1 MSKASSKETEKVK
14 KDEVERLKAELQGME
29 ILLQQNAALEKEV
42 ERLNLELDEA
52 TAGVQKKGYLYKWR
66 EREIYYAA
74 KWGLRYFILQG
85 NKISYYANEH
95 DNRPRRTIDLSN
107 CYIRDE
113 GRKKGHHI
121 FSVYLGSTTP
131 AEGEN
136 PLDSSLLLRLSSE
149 SSAEASQW
157 IDMLE
162 QGCVLKDGSF
172 PPLNTPSVSF
182 VSEPTQ
188 TSDSALNRKP
198 YVDPCDDPTPVSID
212 SSEIAGE
219 WGHPHI
225 VNSSDDLS
233 TLAEEVRP
241 TSSLPSVMLRRVQ
254 SSTKVLQKSQSR
266 QTFARRILSTRAPL
280 EGPGTPTHSPAKRTK
295 AKGIHKSFPAFKPMH
310 VQAQTSPL
318 SPDLSKVDINFRG
331 FFNLGVI
338 ILLISHLEL
347 IINNLMRYGFKAS
360 IPFVFVRLTT
370 FSAEFS
376 LPAESLHYPLLAL
389 ATWATSVLI
398 SFLTEKVAA
407 AFQVNERLIL
417 AANFL
422 FGTINI
428 VGPCALVWYGNA
440 SPAANMLYLLQAVV
454 VWMKLVSYAHANRGL
469 RRSSRKIKKADLD
482 ASVAAAAS
490 GVSISAPAAVSR
502 QSSADD
508 LYADNNAKPYSDQMA
523 LMLAECKD
531 LQPPFLLYPQ
541 NISLSNLLYFMI
553 APTLCYQ
560 LNYPRTPSIRWSK
573 VLFLVMRMLFVAV
586 ILIFAVEQYITPT
599 LETVLQPME
608 ERDVLMVVE
617 RLLKLSIP
625 NTYVWLLGF
634 YFFFHLWLNFLA
646 EITRFGDRLF
656 YKEWWNARTIDEY
669 WYDLLFYLPF
679 LNPARLTSILIILSI
694 CSFLSG
700 VLGTCR
706 CITGLPDI
714 YVSKVFHT
722 WLF

>member
-1 MSKASSKETEKVK
+1 
-14 KDEVERLKAELQGME
+14 
-29 ILLQQNAALEKEV
+29 
-42 ERLNLELDEA
+42 
-52 TAGVQKKGYLYKWR
+52 
-66 EREIYYAA
+66 
-74 KWGLRYFILQG
+74 
-85 NKISYYANEH
+85 
-95 DNRPRRTIDLSN
+95 
-107 CYIRDE
+107 
-113 GRKKGHHI
+113 
-121 FSVYLGSTTP
+121 
-131 AEGEN
+131 
-136 PLDSSLLLRLSSE
+136 
-149 SSAEASQW
+149 
-157 IDMLE
+157 MLE
-162 QGCVLKDGSF
+162 QGCVLKEGSF
-172 PPLNTPSVSF
+172 PPLNTPSASF

-188 TSDSALNRKP
+188 TDSSLIKKA
-198 YVDPCDDPTPVSID
+198 YIDPCDEPTPVSID
-212 SSEIAGE
+212 SSETAGD

-233 TLAEEVRP
+233 TLAEDGKP
-241 TSSLPSVMLRRVQ
+241 TASLPSVMMRRVQ

-266 QTFARRILSTRAPL
+266 QTFARRILSTRAPQ
-280 EGPGTPTHSPAKRTK
+280 EGLGTPVQSPAKRTK

-318 SPDLSKVDINFRG
+318 SPDISKVDINFRG

-376 LPAESLHYPLLAL
+376 LPAESLHYPMLAL
-389 ATWATSVLI
+389 GTWAASVLI
-398 SFLTEKVAA
+398 SFLTEKLAA
-407 AFQVNERLIL
+407 EFKINERVIL

-440 SPAANMLYLLQAVV
+440 SPAANMVYLLQAVV

-482 ASVAAAAS
+482 ASAATAGGSS
-490 GVSISAPAAVSR
+490 GALAAVSR

-508 LYADNNAKPYSDQMA
+508 LYSDNNAKPYSDQMA

-541 NISLSNLLYFMI
+541 NINLSNLLYFMI

-573 VLFLVMRMLFVAV
+573 VMFLVMRMLFIAV

-608 ERDVLMVVE
+608 ERDVLMIIE

-669 WYDLLFYLPF
+669 WYDLF
-679 LNPARLTSILIILSI
+679 LCFSFSF
-694 CSFLSG
+694 SFL
-700 VLGTCR
+700 
-706 CITGLPDI
+706 
-714 YVSKVFHT
+714 
-722 WLF
+722 

>member
-1 MSKASSKETEKVK
+1 MSSKSAPSAKAAEKSP
-14 KDEVERLKAELQGME
+14 KDEVEKLKAELRGME

-42 ERLNLELDEA
+42 ERLNVELDEA

-85 NKISYYANEH
+85 NKISYYANDH

-107 CYIRDE
+107 CYVRDE
-113 GRKKGHHI
+113 GKKKGHHI
-121 FSVYLGSTTP
+121 FSVYLGSLTP
-131 AEGEN
+131 SEGEN

-157 IDMLE
+157 IDMIE
-162 QGCVLKDGSF
+162 QGCVVKDGSF
-172 PPLNTPSVSF
+172 PPLNGSASF

-188 TSDSALNRKP
+188 TSDAAINIASKANKTKP
-198 YVDPCDDPTPVSID
+198 YIDPCEEELSPTSATNED
-212 SSEIAGE
+212 
-219 WGHPHI
+219 WGHPHT

-233 TLAEEVRP
+233 TLAEDETP
-241 TSSLPSVMLRRVQ
+241 AASPAPPSIPSVMMRRVQ

-266 QTFARRILSTRAPL
+266 QTFARRILSTRAPQD
-280 EGPGTPTHSPAKRTK
+280 GPGSPGGGSAKRTK

-318 SPDLSKVDINFRG
+318 SPDISKVDINFRG

-360 IPFVFVRLTT
+360 IPFIFVRLAT

-376 LPAESLHYPLLAL
+376 LPAESLHYPLLAI
-389 ATWATSVLI
+389 ATWCASVLV
-398 SFLTEKVAA
+398 SFLIEKAA
-407 AFQVNERLIL
+407 ATWKINERVVL
-417 AANFL
+417 AVNFL

-428 VGPCALVWYGNA
+428 VGPCALVWFGNA
-440 SPAANMLYLLQAVV
+440 SPGANMVYLLQSVV
-454 VWMKLVSYAHANRGL
+454 VWMKLISYAHANRGL
-469 RRSSRKIKKADLD
+469 RRSSRKIKKADL
-482 ASVAAAAS
+482 ANSAAS
-490 GVSISAPAAVSR
+490 SGAAGGTATPSAVSR

-508 LYADNNAKPYSDQMA
+508 LYSDNNAKPYGDEMA
-523 LMLAECKD
+523 LLLAECKD

-541 NISLSNLLYFMI
+541 NITAPNLLYFMV

-560 LNYPRTPSIRWSK
+560 LNYPRSDRIRWSK
-573 VLFLVMRMLFVAV
+573 VLFIVLRMLFIAV

-599 LETVLQPME
+599 LETVLAPME
-608 ERDVLMVVE
+608 ERDVVMVVE

-634 YFFFHLWLNFLA
+634 YFFFHLWLNLLA
-646 EITRFGDRLF
+646 ELTRFGDRLF

-669 WYDLLFYLPF
+669 W
-679 LNPARLTSILIILSI
+679 
-694 CSFLSG
+694 
-700 VLGTCR
+700 
-706 CITGLPDI
+706 
-714 YVSKVFHT
+714 
-722 WLF
+722 